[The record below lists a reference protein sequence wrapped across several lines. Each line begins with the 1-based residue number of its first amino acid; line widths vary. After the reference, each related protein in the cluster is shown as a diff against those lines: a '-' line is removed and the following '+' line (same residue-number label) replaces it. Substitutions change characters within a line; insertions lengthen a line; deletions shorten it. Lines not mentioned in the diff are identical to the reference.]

1 MEKADLE
8 AGLRR
13 LRQSLVQ
20 MKALLAWNQLK
31 QSESRTAGQPPSFT
45 INDPTETDLR
55 NEYSS
60 YLFTMVQLHHLLNDG
75 INNLSEPE
83 KQWIQHQ
90 LTRIEQEANRLNL
103 HKLFLHPLKN
113 EFF

>member
-20 MKALLAWNQLK
+20 MKALLAWKKLK
-31 QSESRTAGQPPSFT
+31 QSELRPGQPPSFT
-45 INDPTETDLR
+45 IYYPTDTDLR
-55 NEYSS
+55 NEYS
-60 YLFTMVQLHHLLNDG
+60 LFLSIKVKFHHFLNYG
-75 INNLSEPE
+75 IDKISESE
-83 KQWIQHQ
+83 KLAIKGR
-90 LTRIEQEANRLNL
+90 LARIEQEVNRLNL
-103 HKLFLHPLKN
+103 HKLFLYPLEN

>member
-8 AGLRR
+8 AGLQR
-13 LRQSLVQ
+13 LRQSLMQ

-31 QSESRTAGQPPSFT
+31 QSESRSAGQPPSFT

-55 NEYSS
+55 NEYSF
-60 YLFTMVQLHHLLNDG
+60 YLSQMAQFHHFLNDG

-83 KQWIQHQ
+83 KQSIIGK
-90 LTRIEQEANRLNL
+90 LARIKQEVNRLNL
-103 HKLFLHPLKN
+103 HKLFLHPSKN